1 MNDTPVIIVAIFLAA
16 ILMFVFPLMTMAD
29 KKDDVTQ
36 LQVQTATTEFTNEIR
51 TSGTITQI
59 KVDNFIETLAAT
71 GNAYD
76 FDITLQ
82 ILDENPEKKS
92 NGAQITIGDN
102 VYYVMYTTQVLDAIN
117 NGATL
122 KLKEGDIVSVA
133 VKIKGD
139 TIAGQ
144 FKKFLFRI
152 TGDNSAVIVGEES
165 GIVTTTAK

>member
-1 MNDTPVIIVAIFLAA
+1 MKKINYFFITLLILIITIPSIVLAEPPEKPPGESGGGPGGNSAASVTHNGVSTFSSDTEESDKSYTSNEVEVNAIYVSGGTCTLNNPTVTKTGSPTSRSDNYDFYGTNAAIF
-16 ILMFVFPLMTMAD
+16 V
-29 KKDDVTQ
+29 
-36 LQVQTATTEFTNEIR
+36 
-51 TSGTITQI
+51 
-59 KVDNFIETLAAT
+59 
-71 GNAYD
+71 
-76 FDITLQ
+76 
-82 ILDENPEKKS
+82 
-92 NGAQITIGDN
+92 
-102 VYYVMYTTQVLDAIN
+102 N